1 MIYLHGKKSRT
12 EQRNVGESI
21 VYVEGYHMT
30 LKSMTWYNP
39 YVGGSISYVGG
50 NRHLFYNVG
59 GNSVYVMNRRGV

>member
-1 MIYLHGKKSRT
+1 MIYLRGKKSRT

-39 YVGGSISYVGG
+39 YVSGSISYVGG
-50 NRHLFYNVG
+50 TDIYSITWEVTAFT
-59 GNSVYVMNRRGV
+59 S

>member
-1 MIYLHGKKSRT
+1 MIYLRGKKSRT

-50 NRHLFYNVG
+50 TDIYSITWEVTAFT
-59 GNSVYVMNRRGV
+59 S